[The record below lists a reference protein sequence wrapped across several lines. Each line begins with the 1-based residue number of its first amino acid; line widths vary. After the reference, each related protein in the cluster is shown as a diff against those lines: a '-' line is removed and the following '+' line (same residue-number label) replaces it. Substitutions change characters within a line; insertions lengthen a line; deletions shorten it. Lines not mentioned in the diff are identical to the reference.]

1 LKPHGF
7 DLAEQ
12 NLVLE
17 ALEVFYFFHKKKL
30 ELAGTKGD

>member
-1 LKPHGF
+1 VELHQNNHIEERGIQAMA

-17 ALEVFYFFHKKKL
+17 ALEVWAL
-30 ELAGTKGD
+30 GA